1 MRPSRSSWYSIQSDA
16 EFDAIA
22 IGMLVRSGRRRAAR
36 ADPGGARVRSS
47 ISALWARLR
56 RRASWASTT
65 PPVALRRGR
74 RPSSTPHMVP
84 AACIHASG
92 ASVEAEV
99 GERASHGF
107 VHRGLG
113 VDHRA
118 VEVEHDRRREHGDE
132 GIGQPYEVRSPH
144 MSAHGR
150 LGPAQTQMGTPC
162 SSLSAPTPLS
172 TCAATLQ
179 PFQYVST

>member
-1 MRPSRSSWYSIQSDA
+1 MRVGTGVVEQCLQTRAEHRQVVDLRAVGAVAAPS
-16 EFDAIA
+16 
-22 IGMLVRSGRRRAAR
+22 LVRVDGSAGRFDEVVDPAGAPHRAR
-36 ADPGGARVRSS
+36 CLHPGVGCE
-47 ISALWARLR
+47 L
-56 RRASWASTT
+56 
-65 PPVALRRGR
+65 
-74 RPSSTPHMVP
+74 
-84 AACIHASG
+84 
-92 ASVEAEV
+92 EAEV
-99 GERASHGF
+99 GERASHGL

-132 GIGQPYEVRSPH
+132 GTGQPYEVRSPH